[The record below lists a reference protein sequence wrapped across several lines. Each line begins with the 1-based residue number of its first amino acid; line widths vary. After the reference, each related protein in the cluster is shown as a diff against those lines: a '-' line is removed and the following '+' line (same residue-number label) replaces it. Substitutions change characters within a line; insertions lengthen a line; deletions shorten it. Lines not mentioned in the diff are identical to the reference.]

1 MVEPSDRNWFG
12 NEDGADRGF
21 VGGNRANSAPT
32 LNELLDK
39 LIRGR
44 GRENTGDRQNAG
56 NWSPFD
62 RGERRVG
69 YQEFGEQKKPDPLFE
84 QLQTINQ
91 TTDARKSRLPY
102 YSERAQELCDE
113 AIKSFAQAI
122 RQHRQEITPEMLM
135 KNENEMRNVLDPAS
149 IFVLRAICGLEI
161 MTHRVRQKIRQ
172 SWCEVDLPPEL
183 YDILLLD
190 DDEFMK
196 EIIAYEFIYPEDQL
210 KIQAFVRCIQ
220 QDPGLFAPMH

>member
-12 NEDGADRGF
+12 NEDGDDRGF
-21 VGGNRANSAPT
+21 VGGNRADSS
-32 LNELLDK
+32 LNLDQLLQR
-39 LIRGR
+39 LMQRRGGDDSR
-44 GRENTGDRQNAG
+44 GGRQTNY
-56 NWSPFD
+56 WEH
-62 RGERRVG
+62 GEK
-69 YQEFGEQKKPDPLFE
+69 KKPDPLFE

-122 RQHRQEITPEMLM
+122 RQHSQDITPEMLL
-135 KNENEMRNVLDPAS
+135 KSENEMRHVLDPAS
-149 IFVLRAICGLEI
+149 VFVLRAICGLEI
-161 MTHRVRQKIRQ
+161 MTHKVRRKIRD

-210 KIQAFVRCIQ
+210 KIQAFVRCIK